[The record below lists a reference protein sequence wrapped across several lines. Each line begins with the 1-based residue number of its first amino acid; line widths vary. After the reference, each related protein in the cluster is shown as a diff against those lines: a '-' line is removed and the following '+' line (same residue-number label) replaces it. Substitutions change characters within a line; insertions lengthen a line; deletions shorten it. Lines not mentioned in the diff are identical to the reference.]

1 MNLQDL
7 VRFLLPREDHF
18 YDYLERQA
26 AAASAGAKALAR
38 LHEPGV
44 TVAAVRDAVQAHEH
58 EGDKV
63 VHEMEDA
70 LARTFVTPIDR
81 EDLQRLSAQLDDVL
95 DLANGTARACVLYG
109 VERPTAPMLA
119 LVDLL
124 GKATRLLEEAMPKL
138 RRHQYA
144 ELMEAARAVRQVEK
158 DADAIFRD
166 AISALFRD
174 DAVDARRMLREKE
187 VLEDLEN
194 AIDQC
199 EHVGETL
206 ANLAVKHG

>member
-1 MNLQDL
+1 MFRA
-7 VRFLLPREDHF
+7 VR
-18 YDYLERQA
+18 A
-26 AAASAGAKALAR
+26 ATAAFMRSPAR
-38 LHEPGV
+38 LVIGP
-44 TVAAVRDAVQAHEH
+44 
-58 EGDKV
+58 
-63 VHEMEDA
+63 
-70 LARTFVTPIDR
+70 LITPIDR